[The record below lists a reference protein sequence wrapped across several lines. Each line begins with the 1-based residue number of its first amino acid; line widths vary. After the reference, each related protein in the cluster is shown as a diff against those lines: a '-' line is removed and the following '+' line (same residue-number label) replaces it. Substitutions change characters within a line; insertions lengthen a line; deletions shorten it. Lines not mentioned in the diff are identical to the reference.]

1 MKQSKLFRGLAIVA
15 ALVVAILSQGDAQ
28 AALSGRISNTAA
40 ILFSTAQDSGTATWD
55 YGAAGTF
62 SITLTDGSTINKA
75 NKIHIDTIAT
85 GTSYDLDAGTLV
97 NPLGVAQAAFT
108 RIVSIRVC
116 APAANTVDVA
126 LSGDFLLT
134 KYLGGWADDAITIPV
149 HPGGCFLFTAPSA
162 TGVAVTATSGDV
174 LTVTPDGTEVAYVA
188 IIGS

>member
-15 ALVVAILSQGDAQ
+15 ALVVAIFAQGDAQ
-28 AALSGRISNTAA
+28 AAVAGRISSTLA
-40 ILFSTAQDSGTATWD
+40 LSFSTAQDFGTAVWNFGSD
-55 YGAAGTF
+55 GTVGVA
-62 SITLTDGSTINKA
+62 LTDGSTVNKA

-97 NPLGVAQAAFT
+97 NPLGVAQAAFS

-116 APAANTVDVA
+116 APAANTVAVA

-149 HPGGCFLFTAPSA
+149 HPGGCFLFLAPSA
-162 TGVAVTATSGDV
+162 TGVAVTATTGDV
-174 LTVTPDGTEVAYVA
+174 LTVTPDGTETAYVA
-188 IIGS
+188 IVGS